1 MDTNQS
7 VHTFPIALLKSI
19 DELCSINSDKEYKM
33 NDIIIHNL
41 IEQLDRIELKIDNR
55 VLKNWLSIND
65 VVQTVGHS
73 KSTINRA
80 IKNGELESVKNGGKR
95 MFRKE
100 WVDRW
105 ISG

>member
-1 MDTNQS
+1 M
-7 VHTFPIALLKSI
+7 
-19 DELCSINSDKEYKM
+19 E
-33 NDIIIHNL
+33 DIIIHNL
-41 IEQLDRIELKIDNR
+41 QEQLDRIEKKIDNR
-55 VLKNWLSIND
+55 VLKNWLSITD
-65 VVQTVGHS
+65 VTQSTGYS

-80 IKNGELESVKNGGKR
+80 IKNGELKSVKNGGKR

>member
-1 MDTNQS
+1 M
-7 VHTFPIALLKSI
+7 
-19 DELCSINSDKEYKM
+19 E
-33 NDIIIHNL
+33 DILYHNL
-41 IEQLDRIELKIDNR
+41 VERLDRIENLMTNR
-55 VLKNWLSIND
+55 VLKNWLSITD
-65 VVQTVGHS
+65 VIQATGYS

-80 IKNGELESVKNGGKR
+80 IKRGELKSVKNGGKR

>member
-1 MDTNQS
+1 M
-7 VHTFPIALLKSI
+7 
-19 DELCSINSDKEYKM
+19 E
-33 NDIIIHNL
+33 DILYHNL
-41 IEQLDRIELKIDNR
+41 VERLDRIENLMTNR
-55 VLKNWLSIND
+55 VLKNWLSITD
-65 VVQTVGHS
+65 VIQATGYS

-80 IKNGELESVKNGGKR
+80 IKKGELKSVKNGGKR

>member
-1 MDTNQS
+1 MEN
-7 VHTFPIALLKSI
+7 IL
-19 DELCSINSDKEYKM
+19 Y
-33 NDIIIHNL
+33 HNL
-41 IEQLDRIELKIDNR
+41 VERLDRIEKKMDNR

-65 VVQTVGHS
+65 VVQTVGNS

-80 IKNGELESVKNGGKR
+80 IKRGELKSVKNGGKR

>member
-1 MDTNQS
+1 M
-7 VHTFPIALLKSI
+7 
-19 DELCSINSDKEYKM
+19 E
-33 NDIIIHNL
+33 DIIYHNL
-41 IEQLDRIELKIDNR
+41 IEQLDRIESKIDNR

-65 VVQTVGHS
+65 VVQTVGNS

-80 IKNGELESVKNGGKR
+80 IKMGELKSVKNSGKR

-100 WVDRW
+100 WVDKW

>member
-1 MDTNQS
+1 MENL
-7 VHTFPIALLKSI
+7 I
-19 DELCSINSDKEYKM
+19 Y
-33 NDIIIHNL
+33 HNL
-41 IEQLDRIELKIDNR
+41 VERLDRIENKLDNR
-55 VLKNWLSIND
+55 VLKNWLSISD
-65 VVQTVGHS
+65 VVYTTGYS

-80 IKNGELESVKNGGKR
+80 IKRGELKSVKNGGKR

>member
-1 MDTNQS
+1 
-7 VHTFPIALLKSI
+7 
-19 DELCSINSDKEYKM
+19 M
-33 NDIIIHNL
+33 NDILYHNL
-41 IEQLDRIELKIDNR
+41 VEQLNRIESKIDTR

-65 VVQTVGHS
+65 VIQSTGYS

-80 IKNGELESVKNGGKR
+80 IKRGELKSVKNGGKR

>member
-1 MDTNQS
+1 M
-7 VHTFPIALLKSI
+7 
-19 DELCSINSDKEYKM
+19 E
-33 NDIIIHNL
+33 DIIIHNL
-41 IEQLDRIELKIDNR
+41 QEQLDRIEKKIDNR
-55 VLKNWLSIND
+55 VLKNWLSITD
-65 VVQTVGHS
+65 VTQSTGYS

-80 IKNGELESVKNGGKR
+80 IKNRELESVKNGGKR

>member
-1 MDTNQS
+1 MT
-7 VHTFPIALLKSI
+7 
-19 DELCSINSDKEYKM
+19 
-33 NDIIIHNL
+33 DIIIHNL
-41 IEQLDRIELKIDNR
+41 QEQLDRIESKIDAR
-55 VLKNWLSIND
+55 VLKNWLSITD
-65 VVQTVGHS
+65 VIQSTGYS

-80 IKNGELESVKNGGKR
+80 IKNGELKSVKNGGKR

>member
-1 MDTNQS
+1 MT
-7 VHTFPIALLKSI
+7 
-19 DELCSINSDKEYKM
+19 
-33 NDIIIHNL
+33 DIIIHNL
-41 IEQLDRIELKIDNR
+41 QEQLDRIESKIDNR

-65 VVQTVGHS
+65 VIQSTGYS

-80 IKNGELESVKNGGKR
+80 IKSGELKSVKNGGKR

-100 WVDRW
+100 WVDKW

>member
-1 MDTNQS
+1 M
-7 VHTFPIALLKSI
+7 
-19 DELCSINSDKEYKM
+19 E
-33 NDIIIHNL
+33 DILYHNL
-41 IEQLDRIELKIDNR
+41 VERLDRIEKKMDNR
-55 VLKNWLSIND
+55 VLKNWLSITD
-65 VVQTVGHS
+65 VTQSTGYS

>member
-1 MDTNQS
+1 
-7 VHTFPIALLKSI
+7 
-19 DELCSINSDKEYKM
+19 M

-41 IEQLDRIELKIDNR
+41 IEQLDRIESKIDNR

-65 VVQTVGHS
+65 VVQTTGNS

-80 IKNGELESVKNGGKR
+80 IKMGELKSVKNSGKR

-100 WVDRW
+100 WVDKW

>member
-1 MDTNQS
+1 M
-7 VHTFPIALLKSI
+7 
-19 DELCSINSDKEYKM
+19 E
-33 NDIIIHNL
+33 DIIIHNL
-41 IEQLDRIELKIDNR
+41 QEQLDRIEKKMDNR
-55 VLKNWLSIND
+55 VLKNWLSVTD
-65 VVQTVGHS
+65 VTQATGYS

-80 IKNGELESVKNGGKR
+80 IKKGELKSVKNGGKR